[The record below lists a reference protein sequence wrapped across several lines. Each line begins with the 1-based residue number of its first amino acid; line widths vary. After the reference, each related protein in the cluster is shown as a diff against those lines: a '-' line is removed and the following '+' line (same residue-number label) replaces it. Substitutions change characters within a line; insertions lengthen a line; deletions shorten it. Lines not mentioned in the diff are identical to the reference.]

1 MGAVYLETFKFKNM
15 TKKTK
20 QQLVDWLGEL
30 HDSCGYTDYF
40 GYEMS
45 IDDFKKEMSKK
56 KKWELQ
62 EQVFNASDEGQKF
75 IEE

>member
-1 MGAVYLETFKFKNM
+1 M

-20 QQLVDWLGEL
+20 QQLVDWLGEF
-30 HDSCGYTDYF
+30 HDNCGYTDYF